1 MGPTPECRGVTW
13 PRSFPVA
20 PRFRSPP
27 AVAPS
32 AVPLGDGGLPIR
44 MAQRCKA
51 TETGARSARVGPVG
65 DEHGDVDACL
75 CGRVRDRRGGLQLYT
90 ARGRRQRLYTLRI
103 SSWCRMTRNEVVKQ
117 VHAQSRASPV
127 AAWAR
132 RRSTAGSRH
141 QLALPVSVE
150 SAAGC
155 PGGLR
160 PLSCTYPS
168 HDTCIRV
175 SVESAAGCPGGLR
188 PVAESSSPGFLHPRG
203 TA

>member
-1 MGPTPECRGVTW
+1 MQYRSATAACRVAW
-13 PRSFPVA
+13 PSGARRP
-20 PRFRSPP
+20 
-27 AVAPS
+27 
-32 AVPLGDGGLPIR
+32 
-44 MAQRCKA
+44 
-51 TETGARSARVGPVG
+51 TGARSARVGPVG

-75 CGRVRDRRGGLQLYT
+75 CGRVRDRRGGRQLYT

-117 VHAQSRASPV
+117 VHAQSRASPG